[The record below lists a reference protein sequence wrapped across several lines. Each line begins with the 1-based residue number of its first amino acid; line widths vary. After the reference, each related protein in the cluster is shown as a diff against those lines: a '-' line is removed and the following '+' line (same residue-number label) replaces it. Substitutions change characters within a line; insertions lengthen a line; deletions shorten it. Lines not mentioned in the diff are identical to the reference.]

1 MNTKTTFIAALAVS
15 VFGMLLLNFST
26 THASGGLLITEIMY
40 DVPGTNTGRQWVEVK
55 NTSAD
60 PIDLGAKDIRLM
72 DTSGSHLIKAYQSGS
87 TILNAGEVAVIA
99 ENPDEFMVDWPAYS
113 GVLLK
118 SAFTLPANNSGI
130 VEITQA
136 GVALTKAAYSPALG
150 AHNDGNSLQRKGD
163 KFVPGAPTPGIYPLI
178 PPGAIAPTPKL
189 SASAKSSTKQA
200 GHKSHAVKNTSKSKK
215 SKASAKPKASYDKG
229 TLAPATSA
237 DADVAG
243 AFPLSLSFVID
254 PLIAFITLYKPV
266 LYTEWFIWFLALLA
280 FSGFSLIVLD
290 IHGRTRTTA

>member
-87 TILNAGEVAVIA
+87 TILNVGEVAVIA
-99 ENPDEFMVDWPAYS
+99 GNPDEFMVDWPAYS
-113 GVLLK
+113 GALLK
-118 SAFTLPANNSGI
+118 SSLTLPANNSGI

-136 GVALTKAAYSPALG
+136 GVALTKAAYNPALG

-163 KFVPGAPTPGIYPLI
+163 EFVSGAPTPGTYPLT
-178 PPGAIAPTPKL
+178 PPKAIITAPKL
-189 SASAKSSTKQA
+189 SASVKSSTKQA
-200 GHKSHAVKNTSKSKK
+200 GQKSHAAKSTSKSKK
-215 SKASAKPKASYDKG
+215 SKASAKTKATYDKG

>member
-87 TILNAGEVAVIA
+87 TILNVGEVAVIA
-99 ENPDEFMVDWPAYS
+99 GNPDEFMVDWPAYS

-229 TLAPATSA
+229 TLAPAA